1 MQLETLLVIIIFL
14 FIAITFLLGVVV
26 VILYHKLK
34 ENEDFQN
41 LLILYA
47 RERDK
52 IHFGAEKINGSGE
65 STSSE
70 HERRS
75 SKDYGRRDRGIQT
88 KLDL

>member
-52 IHFGAEKINGSGE
+52 LHFGAEKTNSGAESPSSRDERGSGKNNG
-65 STSSE
+65 
-70 HERRS
+70 RS
-75 SKDYGRRDRGIQT
+75 SGGIQT